1 MWMWTWMWM
10 QNGPESNQPDNV
22 CFVDWQFLSYN
33 SPTLDVLNYVFT
45 ATDRGLRGEFYG
57 HLIQLYHFTLSETIE
72 LLGSHA
78 DQLYPFD
85 VMTQQL
91 KIFGAYTY
99 LNVPLTIDV
108 ALADPGDIMPFDEL
122 IRASNGETVKRG
134 FLNEFGAESTRQ
146 VYCKRITDITSDFVD
161 LGYIK

>member
-1 MWMWTWMWM
+1 M
-10 QNGPESNQPDNV
+10 QNGPAPNQPDDV

-33 SPTLDVLNYVFT
+33 SPALDVLNYVFT
-45 ATDRGLRGEFYG
+45 ATDKNLRGDFYC
-57 HLIQLYHFTLSETIE
+57 HLMQFYYLILSETIE

-78 DQLYPFD
+78 DQLYPID
-85 VMTQQL
+85 VMTEQL

-122 IRASNGETVKRG
+122 IRASNGNAVTRG
-134 FLNEFGAESTRQ
+134 FLNEFAAESTRQ
-146 VYCKRITDITSDFVD
+146 AYCKRIIDVTSDFVE